1 MRFTT
6 SRKPLACALALCLFT
21 VAASAEAPLRLTGPQ
36 SGDPVA
42 IAQSFVESSG
52 AEYGIASAD
61 QKHRIASVAPTRH
74 NGLTHVY
81 LQQTVDGIDVD
92 GAVTTVNV
100 MRDGAILSIANAFEP
115 SAQQRANG
123 KVPRI
128 SAEMAYVA
136 AASYLNVALRAQPT
150 VMGGRGGESRHVLFA
165 GGLLSDQP
173 VPAEL
178 LYVRDGDRLRLSW
191 NLTIDRF
198 EGETFHGELRIDAET
213 GQVLDLASYVA
224 HAKSATQRKLG
235 NPGPGYSASYYVL
248 PMPFESPTHPDA
260 ALELVTDPHDPDA
273 SPRGWHDTRALG
285 TSSYE
290 FAETSGNN
298 VVARADLT
306 STNAAANYRAPA
318 VIDNG
323 NLIFNYVW
331 DPNAQP
337 SVGGNQ
343 PSQGNVPPAVV
354 NLFYWNNILHDVL
367 WHYGFDEASGN
378 FQVNNF
384 NRGGSGNDAVNADAL
399 DGSDLATPNTNNAN
413 FSTPADGSPG
423 RMQMYRWLGP
433 IAVRVDTPY
442 SKSLNAMKGGFGQ
455 QLTTART
462 GSFALV
468 NDGGANAGV
477 EGCTALS
484 NAAEVAGKIA
494 LVRRG
499 TCEFGVKAL
508 NAQNAGAI
516 ATIIYNNQGGD
527 AVLSPGPGASGG
539 SVTIPVAFIGQN
551 DGDELAAALQAG
563 AATGAML
570 PADLVGPDRDSDFDA
585 GIIGHEYA
593 HGLSNRLTGGRTQAT
608 CLNNAEQAGEGWSD
622 YVGLMLTLRSNAC
635 AAPRGVGTYASFQ
648 PPTGPGIRRFPY
660 SRNRQINPFTFADTN
675 DALQSQPHG
684 IGTVWATMLWDM
696 TCDLIDEHGFDAD
709 LAKGTGGNN
718 IGMQLV
724 VDGMKLQPCRPS
736 FVQARDGILAADA
749 ANNESANRCLVWRA
763 FAGRGLGLRASS
775 GLNTDRFDQVE
786 AFDLPLDC
794 ADHVVTV
801 ASTGEG
807 SVSPATSVGVLEG
820 ARVSFTLTPSA
831 GWQIGDVQGCDGEL
845 TGNVYRTAAVT
856 AACTMSVEFSEITP
870 EIFANGF
877 EPVD

>member
-1 MRFTT
+1 MRFNT
-6 SRKPLACALALCLFT
+6 SRRRLACALSLCLLSSATF
-21 VAASAEAPLRLTGPQ
+21 AEAPLRLTGPQ
-36 SGDPVA
+36 AGDPTS
-42 IAQSFVESSG
+42 IAQAFLRSSG
-52 AEYGIASAD
+52 AEYGIDSAD
-61 QKHRIASVAPTRH
+61 QAHRIASVVPTRH

-81 LQQTVDGIDVD
+81 LQQTINGIDVD

-100 MRDGAILSIANAFEP
+100 MRDGSILSLANAFET
-115 SAQQRANG
+115 SVRERANA
-123 KVPRI
+123 PEPAI

-136 AASYLNVALRAQPT
+136 AAAYLNVALRAQPT
-150 VMGGRGGESRHVLFA
+150 VMGGRGGGSKHTLFS

-178 LYVRDGDRLRLSW
+178 LYVRDGDALRLSW

-224 HAKSATQRKLG
+224 HAKSPAPSKVG
-235 NPGPGYSASYYVL
+235 GAPGPGYGASYYVL

-260 ALELVTDPHDPDA
+260 VLQLVTDPHDPDA
-273 SPRGWHDTRALG
+273 SPRGWHDTRTAG
-285 TSSYE
+285 TTYE
-290 FAETSGNN
+290 FAETRGNN

-306 STNAAANYRAPA
+306 STNASTNYRAPA
-318 VIDNG
+318 VVDAG
-323 NLIFNYVW
+323 NLVFNYIW

-384 NRGGSGNDAVNADAL
+384 GRGGTGNDAVNADAL

-413 FSTPADGSPG
+413 FSTPADGSAG

-442 SKSLNAMKGGFGQ
+442 QKSLNAMKGGFGQ
-455 QLTTART
+455 QLTTALA

-468 NDGGANAGV
+468 NDGGINAGV
-477 EGCTALS
+477 EGCTALT
-484 NAAEVAGKIA
+484 NAAEVSGKIA

-527 AVLSPGPGASGG
+527 AVLSPGPGAVGA
-539 SVTIPVAFIGQN
+539 SVTTPVAFIGQD
-551 DGDELAAALQAG
+551 DGDELASALQAG

-570 PADLVGPDRDSDFDA
+570 PADLVGPDRDSGFDA
-585 GIIGHEYA
+585 GIVGHEYA

-648 PPTGPGIRRFPY
+648 PPTGAGIRRFPF
-660 SRNRQINPFTFADTN
+660 SRNRAVNPFTFADSN
-675 DALQSQPHG
+675 DPLQSQPHG
-684 IGTVWATMLWDM
+684 VGSVWATMLWDM

-709 LAKGTGGNN
+709 LVRGSGGNN

-724 VDGMKLQPCRPS
+724 VDGLKLQPCRPS
-736 FVQARDGILAADA
+736 FVQARDAILAADV
-749 ANNESANRCLVWRA
+749 ANSDGENRCLIWRS
-763 FAGRGLGLRASS
+763 FAGRGLGLTASS

-794 ADHVVTV
+794 ADHVVGI

-807 SVSPATSVGVLEG
+807 SVSPSSSVGVLEG
-820 ARVSFTLTPSA
+820 GRVSFSLTPAA
-831 GWQIGDVQGCDGEL
+831 GWQLGAVEGCGGEL
-845 TGNVYRTAAVT
+845 QGSVYRTAAVT
-856 AACTMSVEFSEITP
+856 AACTVSVTFTPVTP

-877 EPVD
+877 EALD